1 MKKEKKVPM
10 LISQNDFC
18 PLSSP
23 SASVA
28 LFRRSSRANVLFMKY
43 CWRSSMEFTCCH
55 SNGIGTNSDFH
66 PSAGLSLNPFKL
78 TVGGFD
84 KSIASK
90 M

>member
-1 MKKEKKVPM
+1 
-10 LISQNDFC
+10 
-18 PLSSP
+18 
-23 SASVA
+23 
-28 LFRRSSRANVLFMKY
+28 
-43 CWRSSMEFTCCH
+43 MEFTCCH

-90 M
+90 MQIGITNYEIQVFLPGVSTSIVSPFSN

>member
-1 MKKEKKVPM
+1 
-10 LISQNDFC
+10 
-18 PLSSP
+18 
-23 SASVA
+23 
-28 LFRRSSRANVLFMKY
+28 
-43 CWRSSMEFTCCH
+43 MEFTCCH